1 MTLAGACSKG
11 GRGQISA
18 ALQKIPPPPPPP
30 ISYHSFFLH
39 YFVYVFVEILF
50 TKIEN
55 ICLYRCF

>member
-1 MTLAGACSKG
+1 MILAGACSKG
-11 GRGQISA
+11 GRGQILRPCKKS
-18 ALQKIPPPPPPP
+18 PPPPPP